1 VEDFAAPGRGP
12 GSAVPNLSQLSPHAA
27 DNCDEF
33 GFCRARL
40 PSSGVTEVMPSPL
53 ALPIMIIIVVEVSV
67 LPDQIDPV
75 TDVDVDADPVETDAV
90 GPLTER
96 LLSAAAEVFAER
108 GYDGAGVA
116 EIARRAGVT
125 TGAIYSRYRGKAELL
140 VAALDVHTTDE
151 LDLLFADH
159 RFEGRMEDIIRIAG
173 SHLVDPDE
181 AACPDLLLEA
191 FVAARR
197 HPDVAEMIR
206 SRMDERR
213 GRLKDIIETA
223 KSDGGISSAVDTD
236 ALVAFCHAVGFGFLL
251 FQAVDSPMP
260 GRLPW
265 EDLISR
271 LVAALGN
278 AALDPPTT
286 ADPTSTLDPTNPTTM
301 EIR

>member
-1 VEDFAAPGRGP
+1 MIVI
-12 GSAVPNLSQLSPHAA
+12 
-27 DNCDEF
+27 
-33 GFCRARL
+33 
-40 PSSGVTEVMPSPL
+40 VM
-53 ALPIMIIIVVEVSV
+53 EVSV
-67 LPDQIDPV
+67 LPDQIDPAAI
-75 TDVDVDADPVETDAV
+75 DADTVE
-90 GPLTER
+90 PLTER

-159 RFEGRMEDIIRIAG
+159 RFEGRMEDIIRVAG

-181 AACPDLLLEA
+181 AGCPDLLLEA

-213 GRLKDIIETA
+213 ARLKDIIERA
-223 KSDGGISSAVDTD
+223 KVDGGISSAIDTD

-260 GRLPW
+260 GRMPW

-271 LVAALGN
+271 LVAAVGDP
-278 AALDPPTT
+278 ALDPPAT
-286 ADPTSTLDPTNPTTM
+286 ADPASTLDPTNPTTM